1 MTKALGFMNL
11 KNTYCAAFAAL
22 ALSLVGCDG
31 DDMAETDDS
40 ATASATATTST
51 SGSTTD
57 TTGNETTGGTD
68 TTGDTDTTGGTDTT
82 GTGEVTYADVQDI
95 WDSRCV
101 AACHSPGGSKADLS
115 LESGV
120 SYDNIVSKQSTQVTL
135 NIVEPGSTDQS
146 YLWNKLNNTQLDVGG
161 SGAQMPLGQTLPAA
175 DLAVV
180 EKWITDGAN
189 M

>member
-1 MTKALGFMNL
+1 MNL
-11 KNTYCAAFAAL
+11 KNTYLAAFAAL

-51 SGSTTD
+51 SGSTSD
-57 TTGNETTGGTD
+57 TTGSETTGGTD
-68 TTGDTDTTGGTDTT
+68 TTGDTTGGTDTT
-82 GTGEVTYADVQDI
+82 GTGEVTYADVQAI
-95 WDSRCV
+95 WDNRCV
-101 AACHSPGGSKADLS
+101 AGCHMPGGSKADLS

-135 NIVEPGSTDQS
+135 NIVEPSSTDQS

-161 SGAQMPLGQTLPAA
+161 SGAQMPLGQTLPA
-175 DLAVV
+175 DEMAVV